1 MTKEQYNSLAPYQR
15 GVYDKW
21 NKANRMGL
29 FVAWGITA
37 VMIVVFFIV
46 GITQA
51 DPLGGIGVGFGI
63 GVMIGG
69 LIPGFSHLGFLFKK
83 IKLSS
88 AILLMILIGVFI
100 LMLYAIIFA
109 VVWCGGMLCLLV
121 DSILFI
127 LKKPLIYP
135 WEDKRVLA
143 KAAETAPAQFTPS
156 SADQLNELTQML
168 NSGLITQEEFDAKKA
183 EIMSRM

>member
-1 MTKEQYNSLAPYQR
+1 MTKQQYNSLAPYQR
-15 GVYDKW
+15 ETYDKW

-37 VMIVVFFIV
+37 AMIVVFFIV

-69 LIPGFSHLGFLFKK
+69 LIPGFAHLGFLFKK
-83 IKLSS
+83 IKLTN
-88 AILLMILIGVFI
+88 AILLIILIGVFI
-100 LMLYAIIFA
+100 VMLYAIIFTI
-109 VVWCGGMLCLLV
+109 VWLGGMLCLLV
-121 DSILFI
+121 DSVLFI

-135 WEDKRVLA
+135 WEDKRVL
-143 KAAETAPAQFTPS
+143 
-156 SADQLNELTQML
+156 D
-168 NSGLITQEEFDAKKA
+168 KA
-183 EIMSRM
+183 EKQASV

>member
-15 GVYDKW
+15 ETYDKCNNA
-21 NKANRMGL
+21 NKLGL

-37 VMIVVFFIV
+37 AMIIVFFIV
-46 GITQA
+46 GITQS
-51 DPLGGIGVGFGI
+51 DPLGGIGAGFGI

-69 LIPGFSHLGFLFKK
+69 LIPGFAHLGFLFKK
-83 IKLSS
+83 IKLTS
-88 AILLMILIGVFI
+88 AILLIILIGVFI
-100 LMLYAIIFA
+100 VMLYAIIFL

-127 LKKPLIYP
+127 VKKPLIYP

-143 KAAETAPAQFTPS
+143 KAEQQAS
-156 SADQLNELTQML
+156 V
-168 NSGLITQEEFDAKKA
+168 
-183 EIMSRM
+183 